1 MIDVSTVVGSLA
13 AVCSVVSFV
22 PQAWRIVKTRD
33 TKAISAPMYTLT
45 VIGFALWTTFG
56 VTLMQWPIIVPN
68 GICFLLAAFILF
80 MKLSSRQ
87 KKVEV
92 AESIER
98 LVP

>member
-1 MIDVSTVVGSLA
+1 MLRRQLRTAGGA
-13 AVCSVVSFV
+13 Y
-22 PQAWRIVKTRD
+22 RETRD

-56 VTLMQWPIIVPN
+56 ITLMQWPIIVPN

-80 MKLSSRQ
+80 MKLASRRR
-87 KKVEV
+87 KAEV
-92 AESIER
+92 ADSIER